1 MRDILYLV
9 DIEIITEKLAANTSK
24 LPITRR
30 SRTSTN
36 NDSDANNSSNKS
48 AKRKEKLDS
57 LNNIL
62 RNGYN

>member
-1 MRDILYLV
+1 MRDTLRLV
-9 DIEIITEKLAANTSK
+9 DIEIIIEKLAANASK
-24 LPITRR
+24 PPVTRR
-30 SRTSTN
+30 NRTSTN
-36 NDSDANNSSNKS
+36 NDSDANNSSDKS

>member
-1 MRDILYLV
+1 MRDILRLV
-9 DIEIITEKLAANTSK
+9 DIEIITEKLATNTSK
-24 LPITRR
+24 PPATRR

-36 NDSDANNSSNKS
+36 NDSDANNSSDKS

-57 LNNIL
+57 LNNTL